1 MQQNFFTQNY
11 EEQIKSRAP
20 LAVRMRPETLDEFI
34 GQGQIVGPGRL
45 INRLIKADRLS
56 SAVFYGPPGT
66 GKTTL
71 AKIIAKTTKA
81 DFYEINAV
89 TSGKKEMTEVLE
101 KARNSLSVYGKRSIM
116 FIDEIHRF
124 NKAQQDL
131 LLPSVEEG
139 LVILIGAT
147 TENPYFEINSPLLSR
162 STVFEFQNLTD
173 EQVVAILKRAI
184 ADKERGFGLMKVEAE
199 PEALE
204 HLARIAGGDARRAL
218 NALELAVLTK
228 DKDDAG
234 IIRIDLAT
242 AQECIQKKAVVY
254 DKKGDSHYDTI
265 SAFIKSIRG
274 SDPDAGLFWLAKMLE
289 AGEDPRFIARRLVI
303 LASEDIG
310 NAEPMGLPVAVA
322 AAQAVDMIGLP
333 EAQLNLAQAVTFL
346 ANAPKSNASYM
357 GLSAAQK
364 AVRHDSDGQ
373 VPAHLK
379 DAHYSGAPKMG
390 RGIEYKYPHN
400 YPGSWIPQNYLP
412 DDIRDARFYYPTEN
426 GKEEEAR
433 ERLEEHLTARENA
446 RQKKAAGRV
455 PGKTRTGTE
464 QSAQTKAPAGKAEQ
478 QGKE

>member
-1 MQQNFFTQNY
+1 M
-11 EEQIKSRAP
+11 
-20 LAVRMRPETLDEFI
+20 
-34 GQGQIVGPGRL
+34 
-45 INRLIKADRLS
+45 
-56 SAVFYGPPGT
+56 
-66 GKTTL
+66 
-71 AKIIAKTTKA
+71 
-81 DFYEINAV
+81 
-89 TSGKKEMTEVLE
+89 
-101 KARNSLSVYGKRSIM
+101 
-116 FIDEIHRF
+116 
-124 NKAQQDL
+124 
-131 LLPSVEEG
+131 
-139 LVILIGAT
+139 
-147 TENPYFEINSPLLSR
+147 
-162 STVFEFQNLTD
+162 
-173 EQVVAILKRAI
+173 
-184 ADKERGFGLMKVEAE
+184 
-199 PEALE
+199 
-204 HLARIAGGDARRAL
+204 
-218 NALELAVLTK
+218 
-228 DKDDAG
+228 
-234 IIRIDLAT
+234 
-242 AQECIQKKAVVY
+242 
-254 DKKGDSHYDTI
+254 
-265 SAFIKSIRG
+265 
-274 SDPDAGLFWLAKMLE
+274 GLFWLAKMLE

-446 RQKKAAGRV
+446 RQKKAARTV
-455 PGKTRTGTE
+455 SGKTRTGTE
-464 QSAQTKAPAGKAEQ
+464 QSAQTKAPAVKAEQ